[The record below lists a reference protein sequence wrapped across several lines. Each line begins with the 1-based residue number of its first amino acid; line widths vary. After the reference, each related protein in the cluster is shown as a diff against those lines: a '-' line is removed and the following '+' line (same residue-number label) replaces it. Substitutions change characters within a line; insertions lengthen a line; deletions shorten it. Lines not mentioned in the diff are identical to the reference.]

1 MSAIDVSPDAE
12 ALEELSEHIAAGLGD
27 ALERHSIAFG
37 ELEIS
42 VSAGEIVRVLKFLRD
57 DAGCEFTTLIDIT
70 GVDYPSR
77 TRRFDVVY
85 HLLSM
90 TMNQRIRIKIEAD
103 EETLVPSVV
112 SVYPVANWQER
123 EIWDM
128 YGVQFAGH
136 PDLRRLFTDYGF
148 EGHPLRKDFPLT
160 GYYEVR
166 YNDEQK
172 KVVYEPVKL
181 MQEFRSFDYMSPW
194 EGAEYVLPGDEKAEQ
209 PK

>member
-1 MSAIDVSPDAE
+1 MSVVDVTPSEETLTDLAE
-12 ALEELSEHIAAGLGD
+12 QVSAGLGD
-27 ALERHSIAFG
+27 LVESHEVAFG
-37 ELEIS
+37 ELAIT
-42 VSAGEIVRVLKFLRD
+42 VPAGEIVRVLKFLRD
-57 DAGCEFTTLIDIT
+57 GSGCEFTTLIDIT
-70 GVDYPSR
+70 GVDYPAR
-77 TRRFDVVY
+77 QRRFDVVY

-90 TMNQRIRIKIEAD
+90 TLNQRIRIKIEAYED
-103 EETLVPSVV
+103 TLVPSCV

-136 PDLRRLFTDYGF
+136 PDLRRLLTDYGF

-166 YNDEQK
+166 YDDEQK

>member
-1 MSAIDVSPDAE
+1 M
-12 ALEELSEHIAAGLGD
+12 
-27 ALERHSIAFG
+27 
-37 ELEIS
+37 
-42 VSAGEIVRVLKFLRD
+42 
-57 DAGCEFTTLIDIT
+57 
-70 GVDYPSR
+70 
-77 TRRFDVVY
+77 
-85 HLLSM
+85 
-90 TMNQRIRIKIEAD
+90 
-103 EETLVPSVV
+103 
-112 SVYPVANWQER
+112 
-123 EIWDM
+123 
-128 YGVQFAGH
+128 
-136 PDLRRLFTDYGF
+136 TDYGF

>member
-1 MSAIDVSPDAE
+1 MSAIDVTPDAE
-12 ALEELSEHIAAGLGD
+12 ALQELSEHIALGLGD
-27 ALERHSIAFG
+27 TLERQRIAFG

-42 VSAGEIVRVLKFLRD
+42 VPAGDIVRVLKFLRD
-57 DAGCEFTTLIDIT
+57 DAGCEFTTMIDMT

-90 TMNQRIRIKIEAD
+90 TMNHRIRIKIEAD

-136 PDLRRLFTDYGF
+136 PDLRRLLTDYGF

-166 YNDEQK
+166 YDDEQK

>member
-1 MSAIDVSPDAE
+1 MSVIDVTPSDE
-12 ALEELSEHIAAGLGD
+12 ALADLADHISAGLGD
-27 ALERHSIAFG
+27 LVESHQIAIG
-37 ELEIS
+37 ELAIT
-42 VSAGEIVRVLKFLRD
+42 VPAGEIVRVLKFLRD
-57 DAGCEFTTLIDIT
+57 DTGCEFATMIDIT
-70 GVDYPSR
+70 GVDYPAR
-77 TRRFDVVY
+77 QRRFDIVY

-90 TMNQRIRIKIEAD
+90 TLNQRIRVKIETD
-103 EETLVPSVV
+103 EETLVPSCV
-112 SVYPVANWQER
+112 SVFPAANWQER

-128 YGVQFAGH
+128 FGVQFAGH
-136 PDLRRLFTDYGF
+136 PDMRRLLTDYGF

-166 YNDEQK
+166 YDDEQK